1 MIKVIVDT
9 NIAFSAILNSSGR
22 IGKVLLNS
30 RGVFH
35 FVSCKYML
43 TEIDRNRIKLQTLTG
58 FEQVELNEIISS
70 ITGRINLISE
80 EFISKANLLKAEA
93 IVKDV
98 DFNDLLFV
106 GLTLELKGRLWTG
119 DKKLIR
125 GIIANGF
132 DQIFTTSQLSDMLDE
147 IGRKI

>member
-22 IGKVLLNS
+22 IGKVLFNS
-30 RGVFH
+30 RDVFH

-58 FEQVELNEIISS
+58 LEKVELNEIISS

-106 GLTLELKGRLWTG
+106 GLTLELRGKLWTG

-125 GIIANGF
+125 GLTANGF
-132 DQIFTTSQLSDMLDE
+132 NQFFTTSQLSSILDE
-147 IGRKI
+147 IGRKV

>member
-9 NIAFSAILNSSGR
+9 NVAFSAILNSSGR

-30 RGVFH
+30 RGIFH

-43 TEIDRNRIKLQTLTG
+43 TEIDRHVIKLQTLTG
-58 FEQVELNEIISS
+58 LEKVELSEIIRT
-70 ITGRINLISE
+70 ITGRINLIGE
-80 EFISKANLLKAEA
+80 EFISKANILKAEK

-125 GIIANGF
+125 GISANGF
-132 DQIFTTSQLSDMLDE
+132 NQIITTTELSNILDD
-147 IGRKI
+147 IGRRI

>member
-22 IGKVLLNS
+22 IGKVLFNS
-30 RGVFH
+30 RDVFH

-58 FEQVELNEIISS
+58 LEKVELNEIISS

-98 DFNDLLFV
+98 DFNDLLFI

-125 GIIANGF
+125 GLTANGF
-132 DQIFTTSQLSDMLDE
+132 NQFFTTSQLSSILDE

>member
-22 IGKVLLNS
+22 IGKVLFNS
-30 RGVFH
+30 RDLFH

-58 FEQVELNEIISS
+58 LEKVELNEIISS

-98 DFNDLLFV
+98 DFNDLLFI

-125 GIIANGF
+125 GLTANGF
-132 DQIFTTSQLSDMLDE
+132 NQFFTTSQLSSILDE

>member
-43 TEIDRNRIKLQTLTG
+43 TEIERHLIKLQTLTG
-58 FEQVELNEIISS
+58 LESAELNEIINS
-70 ITGRINLISE
+70 ITGRINLIGE
-80 EFISKANLLKAEA
+80 EFISKANLLKAEKV
-93 IVKDV
+93 VKDV

-106 GLTLELKGRLWTG
+106 GLALELKGRLWTG
-119 DKKLIR
+119 DKKLIH
-125 GIIANGF
+125 GISANGF
-132 DQIFTTSQLSDMLDE
+132 NQIITTSELSGILDD
-147 IGRKI
+147 IGRRV

>member
-1 MIKVIVDT
+1 MTKVIVDT

-58 FEQVELNEIISS
+58 FEQVELNEIIGS
-70 ITGRINLISE
+70 ITGRINFINE
-80 EFISKANLLKAEA
+80 EFISKANLLKAET

-125 GIIANGF
+125 GITANGF
-132 DQIFTTSQLSDMLDE
+132 NQIFTTSQLSSILDE